1 MFSKLLT
8 ALTMVL
14 NKSRKLRAVV
24 IPFLSAST
32 NLAMNWRYQE
42 VINSGLALIAF
53 ACSYLYSS
61 LSNALIDVRRYSFR
75 PPTDPQVI
83 FGKNRKSHTITCVLC
98 VALPA

>member
-1 MFSKLLT
+1 MSSKLLT
-8 ALTMVL
+8 ALTIVL

-42 VINSGLALIAF
+42 VITLIAF
-53 ACSYLYSS
+53 ACSCLYSS

-83 FGKNRKSHTITCVLC
+83 FGKNRRSHTITCVLC
-98 VALPA
+98 VLCVALPA